1 MITPSVGGATA
12 VAGRPARR
20 TRQRTGTARHLDAS
34 GGAAEGPEDI
44 VFQLLWILLIGFILG
59 VLAKLLLRG
68 PQSIPWWLT
77 MLLGAGGA
85 LLGNAVAGWIG
96 VAHTSGIDWT
106 RHALQIGFAV
116 LLVAVVAP
124 AWGRRGVSR

>member
-1 MITPSVGGATA
+1 MPWLAKD
-12 VAGRPARR
+12 RR
-20 TRQRTGTARHLDAS
+20 T
-34 GGAAEGPEDI
+34 I

-77 MLLGAGGA
+77 MILGAVGA

-116 LLVAVVAP
+116 LLVALVAP
-124 AWGRRGVSR
+124 AWGSRKAGR

>member
-1 MITPSVGGATA
+1 MLVITPPTGGA
-12 VAGRPARR
+12 V
-20 TRQRTGTARHLDAS
+20 TGQ
-34 GGAAEGPEDI
+34 GPEDI

-77 MLLGAGGA
+77 MLLGAAGA
-85 LLGNAVAGWIG
+85 WLGNAVAGWIG

-106 RHALQIGFAV
+106 RHALQLGFAV
-116 LLVAVVAP
+116 LLVALVAP
-124 AWGRRGVSR
+124 AWGNRRAGR